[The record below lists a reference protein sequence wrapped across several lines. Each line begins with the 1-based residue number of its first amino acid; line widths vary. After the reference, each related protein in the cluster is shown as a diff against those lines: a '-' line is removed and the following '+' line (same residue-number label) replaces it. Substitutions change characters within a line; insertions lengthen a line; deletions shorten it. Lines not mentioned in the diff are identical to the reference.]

1 MTRFS
6 PIAVVGI
13 SALFPGSSDSDGF
26 WRDILAGKDLLSDVP
41 PTHWLVEDYYDPDPT
56 APDKTYCKRGGFL
69 GPIDFDPLEFGVPPT
84 LVPATDTSQLLALIV
99 AQRVLDDASG
109 GQFAQMD
116 RERIGVILGVTS
128 GQEMLGAMASRL
140 QRPVWLKALRE
151 SGVPEHEAIAIC
163 ERIAAEYT
171 PWQEATF
178 PGLLGNVVAGRI
190 ANRFDLRGTNCVVD
204 AACASAL
211 SALAMAVG
219 ELEAGRSDLVITGGV
234 DTLNDIF
241 MYVCFSKT
249 PALSPTGDCRPFSD
263 AADGTML
270 GEGLAM
276 VALKRLADAERDG
289 DRPYAVIRGLG
300 SSSDGRAKSVYA
312 PVPEGQARAIR
323 RAYEVAGYGP
333 ETVELVEAHGTG
345 TKAGDIAE
353 FAGLQ
358 LAFDGDDGRSRPPRQ
373 WCALGSV
380 KSQIGHTKAAAG
392 VAGLFKAVMALHTKT
407 LPPTIKVTRP
417 NPALDFASSP
427 FYLNTA
433 ARPWIRTSEHPRRA
447 SVSSFGFGGSN
458 FHVTLEE
465 YVPRGTSGAGAARR
479 PRAAPTEL
487 VLVSGS
493 DSTTLA
499 RACRAL
505 ATNAGDLTQIAH
517 ESQTAFR
524 ADAPCRLAIVASS
537 KSDLS
542 DKLLHAAGA
551 MERSPDAPAMTP
563 TGVQYGSGPAEGDV
577 AFLFPG
583 QGSQY
588 IGMGADLA
596 MALDQARSAWDAAAR
611 DCWEGTHLPEVVFP
625 IPAFDE
631 DQRAAQARRL
641 KATEWAQPAL
651 GVASLALLNVLRAL
665 GVRPACLAGHSF
677 GELTALQA
685 SGAFSAETL
694 LALARRRGELMRDA
708 AWVGGAMTAVAA
720 SIETVRAR
728 LEEWGV
734 NVVVANH
741 NAPTQVVLSGTDE
754 AIAEVE
760 RRFGEA
766 GVSSSQLPVATAFH
780 SPLIAPSQEPFA
792 EFLKGV
798 DVGSPTL
805 PVIGNADAQ
814 SYPHHADGVRKR
826 LAAQLAQPVRFVEV
840 VLAMHARGARTFV
853 EVGPGS
859 VLTDLVSRI
868 LEGRPHRAVA
878 LDRKGRHGMTSLQA
892 GVGAL
897 AVAGL
902 ALDFAPLWESHM
914 PGRAHRATKP
924 GMALPILGTN
934 YGKPYPPPGGAAAL
948 PPPNPSRAPVPPAT
962 PRSEAVPLAASP
974 ASDAQLAWVQA
985 YQEVQRHTAEA
996 HAAYQRA
1003 TADTHAAYLR
1013 TAEASFTALAAML
1026 GGGGASVQLQQP
1038 SQPSL
1043 PAMPSLQTAPPPAV
1057 EAPRPLPAP
1066 IATFTPSTAPSA
1078 SAPAAAQ
1085 DLGAL
1090 LLTIVADK
1098 TGYPVEMLKL
1108 EMELEADLGVDSIKR
1123 VEILAAMRERVPTL
1137 SAVAP
1142 ADMAALRT
1150 LGQIVERLR
1159 GTNGAAHTTKTFQ
1172 VTAKLAPPAR
1182 PAEPVKRFAV
1192 RLVSARASGAAP
1204 PSIARAAN
1212 AVITDDGAGVAQQL
1226 QRALGAHGVRAR
1238 VVDSVPA
1245 DADAVV
1251 FLGGLRSVSTVDE
1264 AIAIGRE
1271 AFRAA
1276 RAIAGRFAEQG
1287 GTWVTVQDTGGDFG
1301 LAGADPTR
1309 AWLAG
1314 VAALSRTARHEWP
1327 AASVK
1332 AIDCAR
1338 GGRSACA
1345 IADAI
1350 VTELFEGGREIDV
1363 ALAADGARATLRHD
1377 EAAAGGRSGPVPPR
1391 RSTILVSGGARGV
1404 TAECLIAL
1412 ARTYGWRFVLLGRT
1426 PLEEEPAACR
1436 VADDEAAVKRALLDA
1451 ARTSGRALEP
1461 SALGRAAAQVLA
1473 VREIR
1478 ATLAAIAGAGG
1489 EARYAVA
1496 DVTDAVA
1503 LGAALA
1509 EARRDWG
1516 PVAGVIHGAG
1526 VLADRRIAEK
1536 TDEQFARVFDTK
1548 VVGLR
1553 AILEATAED
1562 PLRLLAV
1569 FSSVAAVAGNAGQCD
1584 YAMANET
1591 LNAVAC
1597 AFRKAHP
1604 EALVRALAWGP
1615 WEGGMVTP
1623 ALAAHFRERGVAL
1636 LPLTVGA
1643 NLCVEELGADRA
1655 ETVVVIGGST
1665 GLGAAPSTDTT
1676 FVLRVD
1682 ARSHPQLGDHRIG
1695 GVPVVPVV
1703 MVLEWFARAAHAA
1716 RPDLQLRAVHG
1727 LKVLRGV
1734 RLNGFDR
1741 EGDELTVACRQ
1752 GASGE
1757 SLELELRGAAGVHYM
1772 ATVEMAADASAATP
1786 LGPAP
1791 PLEHWGDRQVY
1802 DGRVLFH
1809 GPSFQAIRALD
1820 GVSGEGVAGTL
1831 SGIRDLGWQD
1841 DGWRTDPAALDGAL
1855 QLAILWSRHVLGAG
1869 TLPVA
1874 IESCRSYARGPSD
1887 GPLRAI
1893 VRRRTVH
1900 ESRAVC
1906 DVALAGAD
1914 GQLVAELVGVE
1925 TVLRPDLAVGAD
1937 A

>member
-1 MTRFS
+1 
-6 PIAVVGI
+6 
-13 SALFPGSSDSDGF
+13 
-26 WRDILAGKDLLSDVP
+26 
-41 PTHWLVEDYYDPDPT
+41 
-56 APDKTYCKRGGFL
+56 
-69 GPIDFDPLEFGVPPT
+69 
-84 LVPATDTSQLLALIV
+84 
-99 AQRVLDDASG
+99 
-109 GQFAQMD
+109 
-116 RERIGVILGVTS
+116 
-128 GQEMLGAMASRL
+128 
-140 QRPVWLKALRE
+140 
-151 SGVPEHEAIAIC
+151 
-163 ERIAAEYT
+163 
-171 PWQEATF
+171 
-178 PGLLGNVVAGRI
+178 
-190 ANRFDLRGTNCVVD
+190 
-204 AACASAL
+204 
-211 SALAMAVG
+211 
-219 ELEAGRSDLVITGGV
+219 
-234 DTLNDIF
+234 
-241 MYVCFSKT
+241 
-249 PALSPTGDCRPFSD
+249 
-263 AADGTML
+263 
-270 GEGLAM
+270 
-276 VALKRLADAERDG
+276 
-289 DRPYAVIRGLG
+289 
-300 SSSDGRAKSVYA
+300 
-312 PVPEGQARAIR
+312 
-323 RAYEVAGYGP
+323 
-333 ETVELVEAHGTG
+333 
-345 TKAGDIAE
+345 
-353 FAGLQ
+353 
-358 LAFDGDDGRSRPPRQ
+358 
-373 WCALGSV
+373 V

-433 ARPWIRTSEHPRRA
+433 ARPWIRSSDHPRRA

-465 YVPRGTSGAGAARR
+465 YAGGTSAAKAAWR

-487 VLVSGS
+487 VLVTGS
-493 DSTTLA
+493 DGTTLA
-499 RACRAL
+499 QACRAL
-505 ATNAGDLTQIAH
+505 ATNVGDLTLTAR
-517 ESQTAFR
+517 ESQMEFQ

-537 KSDLS
+537 TSDLS
-542 DKLLHAAGA
+542 DKLLQAARA
-551 MERSPDAPAMTP
+551 IERSPDAPAMTS
-563 TGVQYGSGPAEGDV
+563 TGVQYGSGTAEGDI

-588 IGMGADLA
+588 VGMGADLA
-596 MALDQARSAWDAAAR
+596 MALDQARSAWDAAAKE
-611 DCWEGTHLPEVVFP
+611 CWEGTHLHEVVFP

-631 DQRAAQARRL
+631 DARAAQARRL

-651 GVASLALLNVLRAL
+651 GVASLALLSILRAL

-677 GELTALQA
+677 GELTALHA
-685 SGAFSAETL
+685 SGALSGEAL
-694 LALARRRGELMRDA
+694 LAMARRRGELMRDA
-708 AWVGGAMTAVAA
+708 ASVGGAMTAVAA
-720 SIETVRAR
+720 SLEAVRAR
-728 LEEWGV
+728 LEEWGA

-741 NAPTQVVLSGTDE
+741 NGPTQVVLSGTEE
-754 AIAEVE
+754 AIADVE
-760 RRFGEA
+760 RRFGEG
-766 GVSSSQLPVATAFH
+766 GVSSSRLPVATAFH
-780 SPLIAPSQEPFA
+780 SPLVAPSQEPFA
-792 EFLKGV
+792 QFLKGV
-798 DVGSPTL
+798 EVGSPTL

-814 SYPHHADGVRKR
+814 SYPHDADGIRQR

-868 LEGRPHRAVA
+868 LERRPHRAVA

-897 AVAGL
+897 AVAGV
-902 ALDFAPLWESHM
+902 ALDFARLWETHM

-924 GMALPILGTN
+924 AMALPILGTN

-948 PPPNPSRAPVPPAT
+948 PAPNPSRESVPRST
-962 PRSEAVPLAASP
+962 PPSEAVPVAASP

-1026 GGGGASVQLQQP
+1026 GGGGLSVQLPQP
-1038 SQPSL
+1038 SRPSF
-1043 PAMPSLQTAPPPAV
+1043 PEMPSPQVAPPLAV
-1057 EAPRPLPAP
+1057 EPPRPLPAP
-1066 IATFTPSTAPSA
+1066 MTGAAPSTVPRA
-1078 SAPAAAQ
+1078 SAPAATQ

-1137 SAVAP
+1137 TAVAP

-1159 GTNGAAHTTKTFQ
+1159 GTNGAAHTTKTIQ
-1172 VTAKLAPPAR
+1172 ETAKLAPRAPS
-1182 PAEPVKRFAV
+1182 AEPIRRFAAH
-1192 RLVSARASGAAP
+1192 LVSAPAGGAAS

-1212 AVITDDGAGVAQQL
+1212 AVITDDGAGVAEQM
-1226 QRALGAHGVRAR
+1226 QRALAARGVRAR
-1238 VVDSVPA
+1238 VVDSVPP

-1251 FLGGLRSVSTVDE
+1251 FLGGLRSVSTIDE
-1264 AIAIGRE
+1264 AIAVGRE

-1276 RAIAGRFAEQG
+1276 RAVAGRFAEHG

-1301 LAGADPTR
+1301 LSGTDPTR

-1314 VAALSRTARHEWP
+1314 VAALSRTAKHEWP

-1338 GGRSACA
+1338 GARSPST

-1350 VTELFEGGREIDV
+1350 VTELLEGGREIDV
-1363 ALAADGARATLRHD
+1363 ALAADGARATLRYD
-1377 EAAAGGRSGPVPPR
+1377 EVEAGSPRRVELPR

-1404 TAECLIAL
+1404 TAACLIAL
-1412 ARTYGWRFVLLGRT
+1412 ARAHGWRFVLLGRT
-1426 PLEEEPAACR
+1426 PLAPEPAACR
-1436 VADDEAAVKRALLDA
+1436 GADDEAAVKRALLDA
-1451 ARTSGRALEP
+1451 ARTSGHALDP
-1461 SALGRAAAQVLA
+1461 AALGRAAAQVLA

-1478 ATLAAIAGAGG
+1478 ATLAAIADAGG

-1496 DVTDAVA
+1496 DVTDAKA
-1503 LGAALA
+1503 LGGVLA
-1509 EARRDWG
+1509 ETRRDWG

-1536 TDEQFARVFDTK
+1536 TDELFTRVFDTK

-1553 AILEATAED
+1553 AILEATAKD

-1584 YAMANET
+1584 YAMANAT

-1604 EALVRALAWGP
+1604 EAIVRALAWGP

-1623 ALAAHFRERGVAL
+1623 ALAAHFRDRGVTL
-1636 LPLTVGA
+1636 VPLSEGA
-1643 NLCVEELGADRA
+1643 DLCVEELGANRA

-1665 GLGAAPSTDTT
+1665 GLGAAPSTETT
-1676 FVLRVD
+1676 LVLRVD

-1716 RPDLQLRAVHG
+1716 RPDLQLRAIRG

-1741 EGDELTVACRQ
+1741 EGDELTVTCRL
-1752 GASGE
+1752 GGDGE
-1757 SLELELRGAAGVHYM
+1757 TLELELRGAAGVHYM
-1772 ATVEMAADASAATP
+1772 ATAEMAADASVATP

-1855 QLAILWSRHVLGAG
+1855 QLAILWARHVLGAG
-1869 TLPVA
+1869 TLPMA
-1874 IESCRSYARGPSD
+1874 IESCRSYARGPSE

-1893 VRRRTVH
+1893 VRRRAVH

-1914 GQLVAELVGVE
+1914 GQIVAELVGVE
-1925 TVLRPDLAVGAD
+1925 TVLRPDLAVGNGA
-1937 A
+1937 